1 MLDSLQYVEPCLL
14 TTTNNVGQ
22 IFFVHFTFVV
32 LFLQLKEFC
41 TSTNCFGVMA
51 SMHKSNFEFQAT
63 LLLLVKMGRTAVNR
77 WILWQVVFALCA
89 RCAALGAYCTVYVI
103 VVILLPGL
111 HFPTTH
117 SGRVGRRC
125 ATPCLPSAQYWSLF
139 LFSLSW
145 LPGPQ
150 QISHSPKGARKRI
163 ITITYVLRTVK

>member
-1 MLDSLQYVEPCLL
+1 
-14 TTTNNVGQ
+14 
-22 IFFVHFTFVV
+22 
-32 LFLQLKEFC
+32 
-41 TSTNCFGVMA
+41 
-51 SMHKSNFEFQAT
+51 
-63 LLLLVKMGRTAVNR
+63 MGRTAVNR

-89 RCAALGAYCTVYVI
+89 RCAALGACCTVYVI

-150 QISHSPKGARKRI
+150 QISHSPKEAKKRI
-163 ITITYVLRTVK
+163 ITVPSHMYYVLSNKTKKITVYYFAPTDSLSRALLVYKLWFTS

>member
-1 MLDSLQYVEPCLL
+1 
-14 TTTNNVGQ
+14 
-22 IFFVHFTFVV
+22 
-32 LFLQLKEFC
+32 
-41 TSTNCFGVMA
+41 
-51 SMHKSNFEFQAT
+51 
-63 LLLLVKMGRTAVNR
+63 MGRTAVNR

-89 RCAALGAYCTVYVI
+89 RCVALGAYCTVYVI

-125 ATPCLPSAQYWSLF
+125 ATPCLPSAQYWSSF

-163 ITITYVLRTVK
+163 ITITYVLRTVHIRPRKLRLIILLQQTVCPEHCWSVGL

>member
-1 MLDSLQYVEPCLL
+1 
-14 TTTNNVGQ
+14 
-22 IFFVHFTFVV
+22 
-32 LFLQLKEFC
+32 
-41 TSTNCFGVMA
+41 
-51 SMHKSNFEFQAT
+51 
-63 LLLLVKMGRTAVNR
+63 MGTTAVNR

-89 RCAALGAYCTVYVI
+89 RCVALGAYCTVYVI

-117 SGRVGRRC
+117 PGRVGRRC
-125 ATPCLPSAQYWSLF
+125 ATPCLPSAQYWSSF

-163 ITITYVLRTVK
+163 ITIKYVCITYCTYKTKKITVNYFAPTDSLSRALLVYKLWFTS